1 MSEPGRKMSLTQA
14 TMLVAGNMIGTGV
27 FLLPVNLASV
37 GSISLFGWI
46 VATAGAAALGLV
58 FAKLGELD
66 PQEGGPY
73 AYARDFLGPYVGFQ
87 TNYVYWFGNWIG
99 NIAIAVAAVG
109 YLAELVPA
117 IEKPPASV
125 LVTAGVIW
133 ILTLANILGPRV
145 VGALETW
152 TMSLALI
159 PILAIA
165 FFGWFWFSPETFQAG
180 WNVSGGSSGHA
191 ISRAA
196 SMALWAYM
204 GIESAAVS
212 AGVIENPK
220 RNIPRATLMGLGLAA
235 VVYILSSTV
244 IMGIIPNAD
253 LQRSHAP
260 FAEAAR
266 LAIGSAGMV
275 IVAVCAILKSVG
287 SLGGWMLL
295 VGQSAKAAADD
306 GMFPNAFARLNRH
319 GVPGRGLVIVGVLM
333 TIVLFAT
340 MSPTIAGQ
348 FSRIIDLAVILAV
361 MPYIYASVAVV
372 KVIYD
377 HGLPR
382 RTFQTYKWIAIAAV
396 VYCLWT
402 VLGGDPPTVVNAL
415 VALLVSVP
423 LYPFFLRPMAEAAER
438 KRASRP
444 AREPFQPNALPQ

>member
-1 MSEPGRKMSLTQA
+1 VSASDRKMSLTQA

-37 GSISLFGWI
+37 GGIAILGFL

-109 YLAELVPA
+109 YLAEFFPP
-117 IEKPPASV
+117 ISGPPASV
-125 LVTAGVIW
+125 FATAVVIW
-133 ILTLANILGPRV
+133 VLTLANILGPRV

-152 TMSLALI
+152 TMSLALV
-159 PILAIA
+159 PILGIA
-165 FFGWFWFSPETFQAG
+165 FFGWLWFDKATFLAG
-180 WNVSGGSSGHA
+180 WNVSGGSDMHA
-191 ISRAA
+191 ISRSA
-196 SMALWAYM
+196 SMALWAFM

-220 RNIPRATLMGLGLAA
+220 RNIPLATLMGLGLSA
-235 VVYILSSTV
+235 VVYLLSSSV
-244 IMGIIPNAD
+244 IMGIIPNAE
-253 LQRSHAP
+253 LRTAHAP

-266 LAIGSAGMV
+266 LAVGTWGMV
-275 IVAVCAILKSVG
+275 VISLCAILKSLG

-306 GMFPNAFARLNRH
+306 GMFPTAFARLNHH

-340 MSPTIAGQ
+340 MSPTLAGQ
-348 FSRIIDLAVILAV
+348 FNRIVDLAVILAV
-361 MPYIYASVAVV
+361 LPYIYASVALV
-372 KVIYD
+372 KIVYD
-377 HGLPR
+377 RHLPA
-382 RTFQTYKWIAIAAV
+382 RTFQAYKWIAIAAV
-396 VYCLWT
+396 GYGLWA
-402 VLGGDPPTVVNAL
+402 VKGGDPTTVVNAM
-415 VALLVSVP
+415 VALLLSVP
-423 LYPFFLRPMAEAAER
+423 LYPFFIRSMEAAASR
-438 KRASRP
+438 KRAERDLSRT
-444 AREPFQPNALPQ
+444 